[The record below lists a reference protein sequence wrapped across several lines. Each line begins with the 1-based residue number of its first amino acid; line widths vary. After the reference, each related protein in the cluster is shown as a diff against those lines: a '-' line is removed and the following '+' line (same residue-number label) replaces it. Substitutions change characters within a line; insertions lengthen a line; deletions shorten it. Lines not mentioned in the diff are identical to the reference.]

1 MGDGCPSGRN
11 GYRPVEAGREREV
24 PTTHHHHQQPDSL
37 QKAAG
42 MAGPMP
48 LPLLLVLMV
57 GLVKGDTITGLD
69 GVGEGDKAGGWVKG
83 HQQEFTGTTIT
94 ATRTSTGKKLLTSS
108 QDSGKAAHDPE
119 VDRGSVSGREEKEEK
134 PLLTKTTTPMSAS
147 EMRTR
152 HEMAICQA
160 CLNGDSTQE
169 MCKSCKWRSGE
180 YVMESTNEQIKVA
193 TTLRTTPVT
202 PPMVVPTIEV
212 VDMKKGG
219 ADIDKGVDVDKGVEQ
234 PIDKINISA
243 FVSDFNADSSSEV
256 LKTQSLQFL

>member
-1 MGDGCPSGRN
+1 MGDGCPSGRP

-57 GLVKGDTITGLD
+57 GLVKGDTTTDLD
-69 GVGEGDKAGGWVKG
+69 GADEGDKAGEWVKG
-83 HQQEFTGTTIT
+83 QEFTGTTIT
-94 ATRTSTGKKLLTSS
+94 ATRSSTGKKLLTSS

-119 VDRGSVSGREEKEEK
+119 VDRASVSGREEKEEK
-134 PLLTKTTTPMSAS
+134 PLLTKTTPMSAS

-193 TTLRTTPVT
+193 TTLRTTPDT

-219 ADIDKGVDVDKGVEQ
+219 ADMDKGVEVDLDKGVEQ

-243 FVSDFNADSSSEV
+243 FVSDFNSDEPNSSSEV
-256 LKTQSLQFL
+256 LKM

>member
-11 GYRPVEAGREREV
+11 GYRPVEAEGEREV
-24 PTTHHHHQQPDSL
+24 PSIHHHHQQPDSL

-57 GLVKGDTITGLD
+57 GLVKGDTTTDLD
-69 GVGEGDKAGGWVKG
+69 GADEGDKAGEWVKG
-83 HQQEFTGTTIT
+83 QEFTGTTIT
-94 ATRTSTGKKLLTSS
+94 ATRSSTGKKLLTSS

-134 PLLTKTTTPMSAS
+134 PLLTKTTPMSAS

-193 TTLRTTPVT
+193 TTLRTTPDT

-219 ADIDKGVDVDKGVEQ
+219 ADMDKGVEVDLDKGVEQ

-243 FVSDFNADSSSEV
+243 FVSDFNSDEPNSSSEV
-256 LKTQSLQFL
+256 LNM